1 MCLFGKFGEIDS
13 AFRFLADSKV
23 LERVKP
29 SKFSKISIASKVR
42 ILDDEPSSD
51 RDYEREQ
58 LKRSLKKAQLPAVA
72 HNVADEVK
80 IEGLADD
87 ALLVVATRPF
97 PKLISLLFWF
107 ETKQFT
113 RDHFAESILY

>member
-1 MCLFGKFGEIDS
+1 LRLLTEAGVCLFGTFGETDS
-13 AFRFLADSKV
+13 AFRCLADGKV

-29 SKFSKISIASKVR
+29 SKFPKISIASKVR
-42 ILDDEPSSD
+42 ILDDEPGSD

-97 PKLISLLFWF
+97 PKLISVLF
-107 ETKQFT
+107 
-113 RDHFAESILY
+113 LV